1 MNVAFT
7 CKGWSQLTEE
17 ELFEVLG
24 APKSEKLAR
33 LDGKPLD
40 EGVPNQLVK
49 ATGWF
54 GWIDEDD
61 EDLRIFDFGEAFLKG
76 AEPKCLAQPQQLKA
90 PETIFTDSYDYRLD
104 LWRAGIMVRTLR
116 LKLLGKDTDI
126 CLGRYSHSCLAQD
139 HFNTLA
145 MISWLQKC
153 FISWRDYQ
161 QNGSKHGIICD

>member
-7 CKGWSQLTEE
+7 CNGLSQLTEE
-17 ELFEVLG
+17 ELFKVLG

-40 EGVPNQLVK
+40 EEVPSQLVK
-49 ATGWF
+49 AAGWVS
-54 GWIDEDD
+54 WIDEDD
-61 EDLRIFDFGEAFLKG
+61 EDLRIFDLGEGFLKG
-76 AEPKCLAQPQQLKA
+76 AEPKMLAQPRDLKA

-126 CLGRYSHSCLAQD
+126 YLGRYSHSCLAQD
-139 HFNTLA
+139 HFNTLT
-145 MISWLQKC
+145 MIS
-153 FISWRDYQ
+153 
-161 QNGSKHGIICD
+161 

>member
-7 CKGWSQLTEE
+7 CNGLSQLTEE

-49 ATGWF
+49 AASWV

-61 EDLRIFDFGEAFLKG
+61 EDLRIFDLGEAFLKG
-76 AEPKCLAQPQQLKA
+76 AEPKILAQPQDLRV
-90 PETIFTDSYDYRLD
+90 PETILTDSYDYKVD
-104 LWRAGIMVRTLR
+104 LWRAGIMVRTLC

-126 CLGRYSHSCLAQD
+126 YLGRYSHSCLAQD
-139 HFNTLA
+139 HFNTLT
-145 MISWLQKC
+145 MIS
-153 FISWRDYQ
+153 
-161 QNGSKHGIICD
+161 